1 MSQFS
6 DQVCIVT
13 GAGCGIGKAVAL
25 RFAEEGAGVV
35 AVDIDKEAVS
45 LTASECGD
53 RSVGIQCDIAE
64 PDQVA
69 ALHDRIEQ
77 EFGRLDVQPKSKL
90 KNISAVT
97 KKNWSDTLF
106 IFLS

>member
-6 DQVCIVT
+6 DEVCIVT
-13 GAGCGIGKAVAL
+13 GAGRGIGKAVAL
-25 RFAEEGAGVV
+25 RFAQEGARVV

-64 PDQVA
+64 SDQVA
-69 ALHDRIEQ
+69 ALHERIEQ
-77 EFGRLDVQPKSKL
+77 AWGATFHGIACFCR
-90 KNISAVT
+90 
-97 KKNWSDTLF
+97 
-106 IFLS
+106 